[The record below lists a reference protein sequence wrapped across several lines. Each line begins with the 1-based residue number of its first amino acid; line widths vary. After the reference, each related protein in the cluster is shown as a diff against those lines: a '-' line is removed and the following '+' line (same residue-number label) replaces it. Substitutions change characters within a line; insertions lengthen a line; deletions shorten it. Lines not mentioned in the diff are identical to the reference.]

1 MQKLII
7 LLISCLLL
15 VSCSSKTVK
24 KTGNPGDLYV
34 EGVNFMKQKKYDKAI
49 ANFSAI
55 RENYPFDPISFVASV
70 KLGDVYFEK
79 KEYILASGVYEDF
92 LSAHPQDEN
101 APYVLIKSGECYE
114 RLSLSPDRDQA
125 YTLKAL
131 EKFAYLKNRFPAS
144 SYAQVV
150 DIKMKQLT
158 QKLADRE
165 VYVGEFYYKTFKYNA
180 AIIRLEYFLKKYP
193 DMNGAD
199 KALYYIS
206 MSYRALGEME
216 KGEYFANIL
225 RTQYPKSLF
234 VKSAARERKTLQ
246 LAKADAPLSAPLY
259 PVEGEKK
266 RDINLRPQMVQAQT
280 QTQQAQEEDK
290 EDKLS
295 FFDTK
300 KPIDI
305 VSDTMEGF
313 DKEKY
318 VVFKGSVVARQE
330 DLFIFSDTIE
340 AYMSEETNEIEKA
353 HAKGNVKIVKKER
366 TATSNEA
373 IFENAKG
380 EIVLKGN
387 VIVYSGQDK
396 LTGETVTY
404 YVNEDRVV
412 VEGEKEKKARI
423 LVTPKEQSKQ

>member
-1 MQKLII
+1 
-7 LLISCLLL
+7 
-15 VSCSSKTVK
+15 
-24 KTGNPGDLYV
+24 
-34 EGVNFMKQKKYDKAI
+34 MKQKKYDKAI

-266 RDINLRPQMVQAQT
+266 RDIN
-280 QTQQAQEEDK
+280 
-290 EDKLS
+290 
-295 FFDTK
+295 
-300 KPIDI
+300 
-305 VSDTMEGF
+305 
-313 DKEKY
+313 
-318 VVFKGSVVARQE
+318 
-330 DLFIFSDTIE
+330 
-340 AYMSEETNEIEKA
+340 
-353 HAKGNVKIVKKER
+353 
-366 TATSNEA
+366 
-373 IFENAKG
+373 
-380 EIVLKGN
+380 
-387 VIVYSGQDK
+387 
-396 LTGETVTY
+396 
-404 YVNEDRVV
+404 
-412 VEGEKEKKARI
+412 
-423 LVTPKEQSKQ
+423 